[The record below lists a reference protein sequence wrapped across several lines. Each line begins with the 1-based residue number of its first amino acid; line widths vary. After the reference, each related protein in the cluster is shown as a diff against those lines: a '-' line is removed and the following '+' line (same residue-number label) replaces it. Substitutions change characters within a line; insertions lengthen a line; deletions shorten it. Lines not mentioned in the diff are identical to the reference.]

1 MHSHFNPFQQGLPP
15 KALRR
20 MAAMAGAFDGGPGF
34 GPGFG
39 PGHGGHDHGEHRGED
54 HGRDFGP
61 GRGGFGFG
69 GGRRGFG
76 PGRDFGPGGRAR
88 RGDVRSAILGLL
100 AEGPSNGYGL
110 IKAIAERT
118 DGAWKPSP
126 GSVYPTL
133 AQLVD
138 EGLVAKE
145 DGPRGA
151 YSLTEEG
158 TAHVAEHREEIDAA
172 LDAAREGGSGS
183 ELRDSVRKLMGS
195 LQQFRGAG
203 TDQQTRAK
211 EKVDQLRRELYAIL
225 AE

>member
-1 MHSHFNPFQQGLPP
+1 MHNHFNGPQQGFLPP
-15 KALRR
+15 KLRR
-20 MAAMAGAFDGGPGF
+20 MAAMAAGGFDGPGF
-34 GPGFG
+34 GPGPDFG
-39 PGHGGHDHGEHRGED
+39 PGRGFGGGP
-54 HGRDFGP
+54 GRDFGP
-61 GRGGFGFG
+61 GRGFG

-76 PGRDFGPGGRAR
+76 PGRDFGPGGPRAR

-110 IKAIAERT
+110 IKAIAEKT

-133 AQLVD
+133 SQLVD

-158 TAHVAEHREEIDAA
+158 TAHVTENREAIDAA
-172 LDAAREGGSGS
+172 LDNAREGGAGS
-183 ELRDSVRKLMGS
+183 ELRDAARKLLGS
-195 LQQFRGAG
+195 LQQFRGASA
-203 TDQQTRAK
+203 DQQARAK

>member
-1 MHSHFNPFQQGLPP
+1 MRHHFNAPPQGFLPP
-15 KALRR
+15 KAFRR
-20 MAAMAGAFDGGPGF
+20 MAAMAAGAEGFGPGRDAGPGFTAGHDGGPGPGF
-34 GPGFG
+34 GPY
-39 PGHGGHDHGEHRGED
+39 
-54 HGRDFGP
+54 FGP
-61 GRGGFGFG
+61 GRGFG

-76 PGRDFGPGGRAR
+76 PGRDFGPGGPRAR

-110 IKAIAERT
+110 IKAIADKT

-158 TAHVAEHREEIDAA
+158 TAHVAENRASIDAA
-172 LDAAREGGSGS
+172 LDNAREGGTGS
-183 ELRDSVRKLMGS
+183 DLRDAARKLMGS
-195 LQQFRGAG
+195 LQQFRGASA
-203 TDQQTRAK
+203 DQQARAK
-211 EKVDQLRRELYAIL
+211 EKVDQLRRELYGIL